1 MKKVKFYLEKSYF
14 EDEIYFDN
22 IDITM
27 LSSYKMKKIFVER
40 FFDLTHDDYE
50 INCNMYDIDDNS
62 KSNIDYWKILSK
74 LLPYLYEKLTPRVDE
89 HIYINYVFTMR
100 GMIIYMK
107 YMNKCIFDTKNIP
120 IKNEKLYFEI
130 LRNKICVL
138 ELYEELFDATTN
150 NKQNIK

>member
-27 LSSYKMKKIFVER
+27 LSSYEMKKIFVER
-40 FFDLTHDDYE
+40 FFDLTHDEYE
-50 INCNMYDIDDNS
+50 INCNVYDIDDNS

-138 ELYEELFDATTN
+138 ELYEDLFDATTN